1 MTNEMSAPAE
11 VDSLTDMSF
20 TLVDGA
26 GRPEEAFAMT
36 LLVLAKV

>member
-11 VDSLTDMSF
+11 VDSVVNISF
-20 TLVDGA
+20 THVDSA
-26 GRPEEAFAMT
+26 RRPEEAFAMT